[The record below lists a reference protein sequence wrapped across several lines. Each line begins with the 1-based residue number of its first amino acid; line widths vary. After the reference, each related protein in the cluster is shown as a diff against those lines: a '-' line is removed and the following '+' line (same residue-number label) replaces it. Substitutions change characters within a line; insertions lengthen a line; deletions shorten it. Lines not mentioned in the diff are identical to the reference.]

1 MTYLWDPHASIWA
14 MGGDPQLPAVVRE
27 AAAQNGENVVCGIS
41 LWEVACLADKK
52 RIRFSI
58 PFDNWMQEVSRRMP
72 VLNITGEI
80 AARCHALGKF
90 HGDPADRI
98 ITATTL
104 VHGLTLVTRDEKIS
118 RYPGLKTLWD

>member
-1 MTYLWDPHASIWA
+1 ME
-14 MGGDPQLPAVVRE
+14 GDPQLPAAAR
-27 AAAQNGENVVCGIS
+27 AAAVQHGENAVCGIS

-58 PFDNWMQEVSRRMP
+58 PLAKWMQEVNRLMP

-80 AARCHALGKF
+80 AARCYALGNF

-98 ITATTL
+98 ITATAL
-104 VHGLTLVTRDEKIS
+104 VHGLTLVTRDEKIP